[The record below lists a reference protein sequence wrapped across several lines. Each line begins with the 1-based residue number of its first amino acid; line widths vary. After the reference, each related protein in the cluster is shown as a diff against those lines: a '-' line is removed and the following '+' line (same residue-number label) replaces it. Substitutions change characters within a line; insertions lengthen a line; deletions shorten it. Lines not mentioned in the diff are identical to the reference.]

1 MRCQLCGFEFDE
13 TQMTCHASCAFNKY
27 CQIICCP
34 NCGHQTVDE
43 SKSRLVQAFRRIFK
57 RSAPE
62 SSGSGSC
69 RLSDLRPGQ
78 SATVTAVDISNANR
92 LEQLITFGIAPGS
105 RITLEQQRPTAVIW
119 VGLTQL
125 AVEQEVA
132 ECIRVT
138 LPQRGQ

>member
-1 MRCQLCGFEFDE
+1 MQCQLCGFEFDE
-13 TQMTCHASCAFNKY
+13 TQMVCHASCAFNKY

-43 SKSRLVQAFRRIFK
+43 SKSRLAQAFRWIFK
-57 RSAPE
+57 RAAPE
-62 SSGSGSC
+62 SPGSNTC

-78 SATVTAVDISNANR
+78 SATVIDVEISNPNR

-105 RITLEQQRPTAVIW
+105 RITLEQQQTTAVIW

-125 AVEQEVA
+125 AVEREVA
-132 ECIRVT
+132 ESIRVNV
-138 LPQRGQ
+138 P